1 MQDQPL
7 NVTTSLEAHCRVVSQ
22 THQAFIIRNR
32 SYDRFAGGAAF
43 REASRPTF
51 GGRLTR
57 SARFGDLTRLPVALL
72 EASERT
78 QQAQALGAQIDR
90 PTKLVGGWEQKRHG
104 VADVSATNGADAY
117 LKFLHREIAAQRAFV
132 RDIKNAKKNARK
144 ESQPTKLQG
153 RKDLQGGGQPHAES
167 AWHCVVSPVNPQV
180 RVALE
185 ALISQQAWS
194 LPGQQ
199 FAYLYSLGRAIQNRT
214 VPARHH
220 FDALVTRDAAREG
233 ALSPLGFAQRAF
245 FCDKS
250 SKLSEVIA
258 SPLGFG
264 AVYQDMALL
273 VALELRHAERL
284 CWPEA
289 ATMTGRTIVTE
300 IALGRCHT
308 ARSSLQGLAGAVP
321 LARLQAEYQQGADS
335 VYFPHLGIIA
345 ILSPSR
351 ALPVLLAEYSRKF
364 VGVPTLTA
372 TK

>member
-1 MQDQPL
+1 M
-7 NVTTSLEAHCRVVSQ
+7 S
-22 THQAFIIRNR
+22 
-32 SYDRFAGGAAF
+32 
-43 REASRPTF
+43 
-51 GGRLTR
+51 
-57 SARFGDLTRLPVALL
+57 
-72 EASERT
+72 
-78 QQAQALGAQIDR
+78 

-132 RDIKNAKKNARK
+132 RPECAKGFIDVTNGFARVDGRDIKNAKKNARK

-233 ALSPLGFAQRAF
+233 
-245 FCDKS
+245 
-250 SKLSEVIA
+250 
-258 SPLGFG
+258 
-264 AVYQDMALL
+264 
-273 VALELRHAERL
+273 
-284 CWPEA
+284 
-289 ATMTGRTIVTE
+289 
-300 IALGRCHT
+300 RC
-308 ARSSLQGLAGAVP
+308 G
-321 LARLQAEYQQGADS
+321 
-335 VYFPHLGIIA
+335 
-345 ILSPSR
+345 
-351 ALPVLLAEYSRKF
+351 
-364 VGVPTLTA
+364 
-372 TK
+372 

>member
-22 THQAFIIRNR
+22 THQ
-32 SYDRFAGGAAF
+32 
-43 REASRPTF
+43 ASRPTF

-321 LARLQAEYQQGADS
+321 LARHLTQLITFWLSACGLRRAYKQNISKVLILCISHTWELLPFS
-335 VYFPHLGIIA
+335 VLRGLFLFCL
-345 ILSPSR
+345 LSTL
-351 ALPVLLAEYSRKF
+351 ANLLVCQR
-364 VGVPTLTA
+364 
-372 TK
+372 